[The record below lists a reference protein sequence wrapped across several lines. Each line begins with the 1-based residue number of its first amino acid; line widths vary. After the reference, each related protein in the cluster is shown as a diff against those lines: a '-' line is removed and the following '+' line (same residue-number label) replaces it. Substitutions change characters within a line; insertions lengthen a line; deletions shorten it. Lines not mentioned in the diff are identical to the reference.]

1 MVSAEDKDIPLVM
14 DTRQVD
20 ASYDPFP
27 LFDEW
32 VNIPIGIARW
42 EAFAAEVSSR
52 RTEASP
58 ELLKRAQ
65 EIVERAAAID
75 TGAIEGLYDV
85 DRGFTFS
92 VAKQVTTWE
101 AMIDQ
106 KGEDVRDLFESQLSA
121 YESVLDLATKST
133 PVTEAWIRQL
143 HAEICRAQ
151 DTYLVQTPTG
161 PQKQELPKGEYKH
174 LPNHVRGR
182 DGEIH
187 AYAPVDMTPEEMHRL
202 CEEVHSE
209 AFQKAHPV
217 LQASYIHYAFVVIH
231 PFADGNGRVARA
243 LASIYTYRSHSVP
256 LLILADTR
264 NEYISALE
272 AADKKNLQ
280 PFVNFTLERA
290 LDGIQLV
297 QESINA
303 AKSPEASDAIS
314 RLKKLYVTKG
324 GYTHEE
330 IDNAGFIL
338 FDSFVAE
345 LQKQIQPYS
354 SVENL
359 GIVVASTHGN
369 QNIRDAR
376 YRHPINQTRQRQT
389 GLHVSSSAP
398 ATAGASRDFSLEV
411 PRDANEQAGPLIR
424 NIETGDSFQVRV
436 EEVAPVVSAA
446 VQIRLAMF
454 VERFLGI
461 TLNELSEKASQK
473 LREQGY

>member
-32 VNIPIGIARW
+32 VNIPIDIARW

-161 PQKQELPKGEYKH
+161 PQK
-174 LPNHVRGR
+174 
-182 DGEIH
+182 
-187 AYAPVDMTPEEMHRL
+187 
-202 CEEVHSE
+202 
-209 AFQKAHPV
+209 
-217 LQASYIHYAFVVIH
+217 
-231 PFADGNGRVARA
+231 
-243 LASIYTYRSHSVP
+243 
-256 LLILADTR
+256 
-264 NEYISALE
+264 
-272 AADKKNLQ
+272 
-280 PFVNFTLERA
+280 
-290 LDGIQLV
+290 
-297 QESINA
+297 
-303 AKSPEASDAIS
+303 
-314 RLKKLYVTKG
+314 
-324 GYTHEE
+324 
-330 IDNAGFIL
+330 
-338 FDSFVAE
+338 
-345 LQKQIQPYS
+345 
-354 SVENL
+354 
-359 GIVVASTHGN
+359 
-369 QNIRDAR
+369 
-376 YRHPINQTRQRQT
+376 
-389 GLHVSSSAP
+389 
-398 ATAGASRDFSLEV
+398 
-411 PRDANEQAGPLIR
+411 
-424 NIETGDSFQVRV
+424 
-436 EEVAPVVSAA
+436 
-446 VQIRLAMF
+446 
-454 VERFLGI
+454 
-461 TLNELSEKASQK
+461 
-473 LREQGY
+473 